1 MTIYFDMDGTIADL
15 YGVPDWL
22 DMLLNEESLP
32 YSIAEPLVDVVILR
46 KYIYLLKK
54 KGYDFGIISWTSRG
68 GSKEYNK
75 EVRKAKMEWLKK
87 YFPDCFD
94 EIHIIKY
101 GTPKHWVA
109 KDKGILFDDETQNIE
124 KWNKGNAYNAT
135 EIMNFFSGL
144 I

>member
-22 DMLLNEESLP
+22 GMLLNEESLP
-32 YSIAEPLVDVVILR
+32 YSIAAPLVDVVILR

-75 EVRKAKMEWLKK
+75 EVRRTKMEWLKK

-135 EIMNFFSGL
+135 EIMNFLSGL